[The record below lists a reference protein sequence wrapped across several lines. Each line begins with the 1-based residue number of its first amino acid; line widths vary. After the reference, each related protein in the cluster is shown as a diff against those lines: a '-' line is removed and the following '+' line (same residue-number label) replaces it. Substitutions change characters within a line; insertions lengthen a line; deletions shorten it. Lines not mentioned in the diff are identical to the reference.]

1 MLAHLR
7 QSASSEN
14 WHRVEPTLHGACAE
28 QPAFA
33 RKQVHPLA
41 LKSPRYGMVHA
52 ILRLLSVLSVLFVV
66 RLPDNGVT
74 AASIQVILGLLI
86 LVVGEV

>member
-1 MLAHLR
+1 MS
-7 QSASSEN
+7 QD
-14 WHRVEPTLHGACAE
+14 RVAPEIDDGACAE